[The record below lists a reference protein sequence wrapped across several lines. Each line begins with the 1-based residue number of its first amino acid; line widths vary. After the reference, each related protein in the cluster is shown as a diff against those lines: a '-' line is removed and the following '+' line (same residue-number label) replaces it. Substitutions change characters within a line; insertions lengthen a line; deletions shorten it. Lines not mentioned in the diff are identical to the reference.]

1 MSKVIPT
8 PVWPSIKAVAPG
20 ILLSLAVAGLAL
32 LGDFAERQLTG
43 EAWLEALVLAI
54 LLGATVRLLLS
65 RPAAFDPGI
74 EFSAKYFLEI
84 AIVLLG
90 AGVSA
95 AALASIGPAML
106 GAIAFVVFCVLA
118 ASYGI
123 GRLLGL
129 PKRMAV
135 LVACGNS
142 ICGNSAIAATAPVIH
157 AHSDDVASSV
167 AFTAV
172 LGVLTVLL
180 LPLLVPVLGLS
191 STNYGILAG
200 MTVYAVPQVFAAT
213 VPVSAA
219 SAQVGMLVK
228 LVRVLMLGPVVL
240 TLSLIAASR
249 AGAAGRRPPLYKLV
263 PWFIVGFL
271 LMLAARSVGL
281 ISEPVAMALNAVSG
295 GLTVVAMAALGLGV
309 DIRKVLQAGMRV
321 SATVILSLLVLLAA
335 SYAMILLLQVTAA

>member
-1 MSKVIPT
+1 MSKVIPLRT
-8 PVWPSIKAVAPG
+8 HAPG
-20 ILLSLAVAGLAL
+20 VLLSLAVAGIAL
-32 LGDFAERQLTG
+32 LGDLAERYVAGQ
-43 EAWLEALVLAI
+43 AWLEALVLAI
-54 LLGATVRLLLS
+54 LLGAVVRLLLP
-65 RPAAFDPGI
+65 RPAVFEAGI

-106 GAIAFVVFCVLA
+106 GAIALVVFCVLA

-129 PKRMAV
+129 SKRMAV

-157 AHSDDVASSV
+157 ARSDDVASSV

-180 LPLLVPVLGLS
+180 LPLLVPVLELS
-191 STNYGILAG
+191 GTDYGILAG

-213 VPVSAA
+213 VPVSAV

-228 LVRVLMLGPVVL
+228 LVRVLMLGPVVF
-240 TLSLIAASR
+240 TLSLVAAR
-249 AGAAGRRPPLYKLV
+249 RIGAAGRRPPLHRLV

-271 LMLAARSVGL
+271 LMLAARSASL
-281 ISEPVAMALNAVSG
+281 IGEPAAHVLDTVSG

-309 DIRKVLQAGMRV
+309 DIRRVMRAGMRV
-321 SATVILSLLVLLAA
+321 SATVVLSLLVLLAA

>member
-1 MSKVIPT
+1 MSKVIL
-8 PVWPSIKAVAPG
+8 IRAYIPG
-20 ILLSLAVAGLAL
+20 VVLSLAVAGLAL

-43 EAWLEALVLAI
+43 EAWIEALVLAI
-54 LLGATVRLLLS
+54 LLGAVLRLLLR
-65 RPAAFDPGI
+65 RPATFDPGI

-90 AGVSA
+90 SGISA

-118 ASYGI
+118 VSYGI
-123 GRLLGL
+123 GRFLGL

-142 ICGNSAIAATAPVIH
+142 ICGNSAIAATAPVIQ
-157 AHSDDVASSV
+157 ARPDDVASSI

-180 LPLLVPVLGLS
+180 LPLLVPVLRLS
-191 STNYGILAG
+191 GVDYGILAG

-213 VPVSAA
+213 APVSAV
-219 SAQVGMLVK
+219 SVQVGMLVK
-228 LVRVLMLGPVVL
+228 LVRVMMLGPVVL
-240 TLSLIAASR
+240 LLSLVSTSR
-249 AGAAGRRPPLYKLV
+249 SGGDRRRPPLHRLV

-271 LMLAARSVGL
+271 LMLAARSLGL
-281 ISEPVAMALNAVSG
+281 IGEPAALVLSKASG
-295 GLTVVAMAALGLGV
+295 ALTVVAMAALGLGV
-309 DIRKVLQAGMRV
+309 DVRKVMQAGMRV
-321 SATVILSLLVLLAA
+321 SATVLLSLLALLAA
-335 SYAMILLLQVTAA
+335 SYAMILLLQASAA